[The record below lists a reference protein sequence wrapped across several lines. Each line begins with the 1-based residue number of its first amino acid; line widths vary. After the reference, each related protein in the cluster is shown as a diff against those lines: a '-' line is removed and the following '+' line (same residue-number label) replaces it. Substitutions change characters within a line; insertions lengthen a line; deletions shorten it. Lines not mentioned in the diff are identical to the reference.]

1 MDMPRFYLLIYPIMN
16 LEVHVRRI
24 FFLAVLILVVFNS
37 SASYGFSSNGQD
49 CTKCHSLKKEEAAD
63 ILKDLVPNIK
73 IRDIKVSPV
82 KTMWEIEFESEGKK
96 GLVYLDF
103 TKKHAI
109 SGSILD
115 IKGKKNLTQER
126 YSEVNRIDAS
136 KIPLKD
142 AILLGSKTAK
152 NKIIVFTDPDCPFCA
167 KLHAEMKKVVEER
180 KDIAFQIKMYP
191 LPMHKEAFDKAK
203 AIACEKSLAMLED
216 AFEKKAVPKP
226 KCKTTVI
233 DENVELAKKLGFN
246 GTPVMVPPSGKV
258 VSGYRDAAAIK
269 EMIDKK

>member
-1 MDMPRFYLLIYPIMN
+1 M
-16 LEVHVRRI
+16 RRI
-24 FFLAVLILVVFNS
+24 FFLAVLIPVMFN
-37 SASYGFSSNGQD
+37 AAISYGFSSQGQD
-49 CTKCHSLKKEEAAD
+49 CTKCHSLKKEEAAA
-63 ILKDLVPNIK
+63 ILKDIVPDIK
-73 IRDIKVSPV
+73 IRDVRVSPI
-82 KTMWEIEFESEGKK
+82 KTMWEIEFESAGKK

-167 KLHAEMKKVVEER
+167 KLHTDMKKVVEER

-191 LPMHKEAFDKAK
+191 LPIHKEAFDKSK
-203 AIACEKSLAMLED
+203 AIVCEKSLAMLED
-216 AFEKKAVPKP
+216 AFAKKAVPKS
-226 KCKTTVI
+226 KCKTTAV
-233 DENVELAKKLGFN
+233 DENVELAKKLGFS
-246 GTPVMVPPSGKV
+246 GTPVMVLPNGKV
-258 VSGYRDAAAIK
+258 VSGYRDATAIK